1 MAIIGISKIS
11 VLGSNPG
18 TPAINIFIERP
29 RCPMVVSGFL
39 FCNKRVII
47 KEKKALNIN

>member
-1 MAIIGISKIS
+1 
-11 VLGSNPG
+11 
-18 TPAINIFIERP
+18 
-29 RCPMVVSGFL
+29 MVVSGFL